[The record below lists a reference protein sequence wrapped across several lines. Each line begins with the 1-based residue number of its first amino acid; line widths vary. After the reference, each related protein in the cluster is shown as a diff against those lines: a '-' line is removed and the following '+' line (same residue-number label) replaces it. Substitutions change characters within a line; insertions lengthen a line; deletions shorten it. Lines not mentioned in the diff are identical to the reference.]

1 MTSSPIKDKTD
12 NYNVELGE
20 NKQIFDLN
28 KIFHIDLSYNF
39 DLLKNLLSTLIK
51 NQKLKDEKIT
61 ELENQILDLRI
72 AFNEE
77 SKDKKKVRKSLIPP
91 IQDSENKQE
100 AINTDNLSIKLKPP
114 KSEPVLEISDDNDP
128 TVNKIIVRKNKKYII

>member
-1 MTSSPIKDKTD
+1 
-12 NYNVELGE
+12 
-20 NKQIFDLN
+20 
-28 KIFHIDLSYNF
+28 
-39 DLLKNLLSTLIK
+39 LSTLIK

-128 TVNKIIVRKNKKYII
+128 TVNKIIVSKNKKYII